1 MSVTLPSAEQ
11 ALPPVHHYHDGVLV
25 ALDILE
31 GRRYRLSYPD
41 VLVVQPGQ
49 DREPDRWIA
58 RPRGDS
64 SSRRHFVECERET
77 RRAIAAGERDMLAQ
91 HTDESFRAD
100 DVSFRNA
107 GGAVVQ
113 VLMRSDFFATE
124 AFFCDHGRHPFL
136 ERRHVRYAGGD
147 LVYSPTSIFPDHPS
161 VAPHLHSLIVV
172 HPSPSFDSTFWR
184 KRAFR

>member
-1 MSVTLPSAEQ
+1 VDAEVRRRKCLSGTLVLSKNHIRTYGWSSRDRTGSRTAG
-11 ALPPVHHYHDGVLV
+11 PPDLG
-25 ALDILE
+25 AN
-31 GRRYRLSYPD
+31 
-41 VLVVQPGQ
+41 
-49 DREPDRWIA
+49 
-58 RPRGDS
+58 S

-136 ERRHVRYAGGD
+136 DHRHIHYPAG
-147 LVYSPTSIFPDHPS
+147 
-161 VAPHLHSLIVV
+161 
-172 HPSPSFDSTFWR
+172 
-184 KRAFR
+184 

>member
-1 MSVTLPSAEQ
+1 MATMT
-11 ALPPVHHYHDGVLV
+11 
-25 ALDILE
+25 
-31 GRRYRLSYPD
+31 
-41 VLVVQPGQ
+41 
-49 DREPDRWIA
+49 PDRWIA

-124 AFFCDHGRHPFL
+124 AFFCDHGRHPL
-136 ERRHVRYAGGD
+136 PGTAARPVRRRRSG
-147 LVYSPTSIFPDHPS
+147 LLPTSIFPDHPS

-172 HPSPSFDSTFWR
+172 HPSPPLTQPSGGRTTQNSTR
-184 KRAFR
+184 LFRPTCLGAQTCAPPSGATALLILSLGTGAHSPSTLTS

>member
-1 MSVTLPSAEQ
+1 M
-11 ALPPVHHYHDGVLV
+11 
-25 ALDILE
+25 
-31 GRRYRLSYPD
+31 
-41 VLVVQPGQ
+41 VQPGQ
-49 DREPDRWIA
+49 DREPDRWTA

-64 SSRRHFVECERET
+64 SSCRHFVECERET

-136 ERRHVRYAGGD
+136 EQRHVRYAGGD
-147 LVYSPTSIFPDHPS
+147 LVYYQRRSSPTIRPLRPTS
-161 VAPHLHSLIVV
+161 VSLIVV
-172 HPSPSFDSTFWR
+172 HPSPPLTQPSGGRTTQNSTR
-184 KRAFR
+184 LFRPTCLGAQTCAPPSGATALLILSLGTGAHSPSTLTS

>member
-1 MSVTLPSAEQ
+1 
-11 ALPPVHHYHDGVLV
+11 
-25 ALDILE
+25 
-31 GRRYRLSYPD
+31 
-41 VLVVQPGQ
+41 VVQPGQ

-136 ERRHVRYAGGD
+136 EQRHVRYAGGD
-147 LVYSPTSIFPDHPS
+147 LVYYQRRSSPTIRPLRPTSI
-161 VAPHLHSLIVV
+161 L
-172 HPSPSFDSTFWR
+172 
-184 KRAFR
+184 

>member
-1 MSVTLPSAEQ
+1 M
-11 ALPPVHHYHDGVLV
+11 
-25 ALDILE
+25 
-31 GRRYRLSYPD
+31 
-41 VLVVQPGQ
+41 VQPGQ

-136 ERRHVRYAGGD
+136 EQRRGPGG
-147 LVYSPTSIFPDHPS
+147 LRV
-161 VAPHLHSLIVV
+161 VAPRIMSSGTPHCSAIESNTAPSGSCKSAAPAWYFSSGRPPSLL
-172 HPSPSFDSTFWR
+172 
-184 KRAFR
+184 

>member
-1 MSVTLPSAEQ
+1 M
-11 ALPPVHHYHDGVLV
+11 
-25 ALDILE
+25 
-31 GRRYRLSYPD
+31 
-41 VLVVQPGQ
+41 QPGQ

-100 DVSFRNA
+100 HVRFRNA

-136 ERRHVRYAGGD
+136 EQRRGPGG
-147 LVYSPTSIFPDHPS
+147 LRMMAPRITSPPRQGVQAFSARISVMWLSPTALKAMASGQRSISPNTMSSEPMIAATSASICPRLKKSIACKCANDG
-161 VAPHLHSLIVV
+161 ARILHL
-172 HPSPSFDSTFWR
+172 
-184 KRAFR
+184 

>member
-1 MSVTLPSAEQ
+1 MATMT
-11 ALPPVHHYHDGVLV
+11 
-25 ALDILE
+25 
-31 GRRYRLSYPD
+31 
-41 VLVVQPGQ
+41 
-49 DREPDRWIA
+49 PDRWIA

-100 DVSFRNA
+100 EVSFRNA

-124 AFFCDHGRHPFL
+124 AFFCDHGRHLPGTAARFGGL
-136 ERRHVRYAGGD
+136 RVMAPRITSSGTPHCSAIESNTAPSQGGTARHQEKPDPPWARLFRAQGVSGATA
-147 LVYSPTSIFPDHPS
+147 SPWPAAVLNDP
-161 VAPHLHSLIVV
+161 P
-172 HPSPSFDSTFWR
+172 PSPQTPRPPRDCF
-184 KRAFR
+184 AP